1 MSNSARLQLGFSP
14 LSKTIMLAKMR
25 DVEGGRM
32 RVGNDPGRDVT
43 NEAAQLVWQ
52 LVMAEGGEIVW
63 ELDDGSRRVLDSLR
77 QAVHRR
83 RQKSRRQPVS
93 EINYQALREVA
104 ERATPAMER
113 LLMLPADDDLLS
125 EQELKDYG
133 VDIDALNAFKFL
145 AGPETVLALL
155 DER

>member
-14 LSKTIMLAKMR
+14 LSKTIMLAKMC

-63 ELDDGSRRVLDSLR
+63 ELDDGSRMVLKAEK
-77 QAVHRR
+77 QEAA
-83 RQKSRRQPVS
+83 S
-93 EINYQALREVA
+93 ERN
-104 ERATPAMER
+104 
-113 LLMLPADDDLLS
+113 
-125 EQELKDYG
+125 
-133 VDIDALNAFKFL
+133 
-145 AGPETVLALL
+145 
-155 DER
+155 

>member
-1 MSNSARLQLGFSP
+1 MSNSARLQLVFSP

-63 ELDDGSRRVLDSLR
+63 ELDDGSRMVLKAEK
-77 QAVHRR
+77 QEAA
-83 RQKSRRQPVS
+83 S
-93 EINYQALREVA
+93 ERN
-104 ERATPAMER
+104 
-113 LLMLPADDDLLS
+113 
-125 EQELKDYG
+125 
-133 VDIDALNAFKFL
+133 
-145 AGPETVLALL
+145 
-155 DER
+155 